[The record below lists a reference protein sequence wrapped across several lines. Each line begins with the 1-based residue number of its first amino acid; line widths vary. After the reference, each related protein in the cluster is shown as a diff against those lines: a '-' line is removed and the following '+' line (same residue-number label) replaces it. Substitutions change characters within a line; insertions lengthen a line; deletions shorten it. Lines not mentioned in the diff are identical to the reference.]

1 MSVSPLHPKDVCFWL
16 FSWDLTSESHLHHWM
31 MVQTERTNCCCCC
44 YVVTKGCDDLWKRY
58 KQKYHGN
65 SSTKRW
71 KNMNKILVSKI
82 THALYKSKRA
92 CMYGVC
98 FLLFNSTLSYRYVAI
113 ACIFC
118 GLKSFF
124 LLDFCAENDQTGLSS
139 NSHWLFIHATNSL
152 KRFWS
157 GKWIPSLDMQQHK
170 AFSDWSILEGEGK
183 STEFYSGLGQ
193 MHLGSVG
200 LLAAEF
206 LKLKSSCSP

>member
-1 MSVSPLHPKDVCFWL
+1 MQQCFKKICCSVHMNTHIHVSKYNYYFSLFLIQTGIHLLKTHIFLSMSVSPLHPKDVCFWL

-71 KNMNKILVSKI
+71 KNMYKILVSKI

-124 LLDFCAENDQTGLSS
+124 FAWLLCWEWPNWIVIEFTLTVHPCNKFTKK
-139 NSHWLFIHATNSL
+139 IL
-152 KRFWS
+152 KW
-157 GKWIPSLDMQQHK
+157 
-170 AFSDWSILEGEGK
+170 
-183 STEFYSGLGQ
+183 
-193 MHLGSVG
+193 
-200 LLAAEF
+200 
-206 LKLKSSCSP
+206 